1 MWRDSRRRQL
11 PNIFHVLVSPSVY
24 RVTEYRVFLFLLCW
38 WQHVCRRVAGEK
50 QRPVSGHI
58 FFVCVIFYRAALGLT
73 EFRGNSCHCNL
84 PSALGATTKPGKKK
98 TRYAP
103 LTRFCLAGAAEC
115 VPLRL
120 DAIFWRI
127 SVHWKLNYRRHRSAE
142 NVARIARV
150 LVPVADRRRLENGRL
165 GQPAERHLLEL
176 HQPNVSHSCR
186 YAHLEKKQPTWLC
199 VNRNAC

>member
-1 MWRDSRRRQL
+1 MKRQPTPTAAQHL
-11 PNIFHVLVSPSVY
+11 PRSCVTLGLPSY
-24 RVTEYRVFLFLLCW
+24 RVPGFSFFALLMAT
-38 WQHVCRRVAGEK
+38 RLS
-50 QRPVSGHI
+50 SGRWRKAETRLRSYF

-120 DAIFWRI
+120 DAIF
-127 SVHWKLNYRRHRSAE
+127 
-142 NVARIARV
+142 
-150 LVPVADRRRLENGRL
+150 
-165 GQPAERHLLEL
+165 
-176 HQPNVSHSCR
+176 
-186 YAHLEKKQPTWLC
+186 
-199 VNRNAC
+199 